1 MLRINIFLAA
11 GYFLGGYFGTL
22 LSIPPSHASPIWPAA
37 GIAFA
42 GTVTYGRKVIPGV
55 WLGALI
61 TQIYSFLDHTDQESL
76 LFTLVVGAIASI
88 AATLQAVLGAELT
101 RRYVGP
107 DNPLIDD
114 ASILRFMALGGPIS
128 CVVSASVGVV
138 TLFFK
143 GAVTREDISASW
155 LTWWTGDTIGVL
167 IFAPLLLCF
176 IGTLRNRR
184 VMRVNPVAL
193 PLAILSLLVIVILH
207 FGKQQEQARITTLFE
222 EHCRLLHHALQ
233 DELTRYVEINQNI
246 KTFFDSSNT
255 VSADEFKYFTG
266 AFLNDHPD
274 IQALEWI
281 PRVPAEKRADY
292 ERQWQISFTRQASD
306 NENAVRPAAG
316 QADYY
321 PIIFV
326 EPLQGN
332 ERALGL
338 DISSKPY
345 SFEAIQ
351 KSVDTATTTVS
362 RMLRLVQ
369 DPAGQLGVVVYTPIY
384 QTRQPL
390 RTVQERRD
398 HLSGFVA
405 NVFQVHRKI
414 AEVKGQFQRLQLLLK
429 ITDADDELFNETVHV
444 PTLSLDF
451 PKLEKSLPLDIADR
465 SWKITYTPAPQFY
478 QEQLTWNVWWL
489 ILGCYL
495 FTALTG
501 IGLLMLTGRTM
512 QTENVVKLRTR
523 ELESE
528 IAERK
533 TTEAQLQR
541 LAQLYAVLSQ
551 CNQAIVRCASEAEL
565 FGQICRDSVQIGDM
579 AMAWIGLIDRESRLV
594 KPIASA
600 GTGLEY
606 LHDVKISV
614 DSEDPY
620 SHGPS
625 GVAIRE
631 NRPVWCQDFFKD
643 PMTQPW
649 RQRASRYGWRSM
661 AALPIHKNGIVIGIF
676 CLYANKL
683 AAFDEEV
690 RDLLVKMAWDISF
703 ALDNFDR
710 DLKRKQV
717 EASLQQ
723 SEQFLRTVIETE
735 PECVKVVDRKGR
747 LINMNAA
754 GLNMLEADSLEA
766 VKQHSLLKFV
776 LPPYRDSY
784 LALQNRVMKGETGTL
799 EFEIRGLKGT
809 RRWLETHAAPLTDS
823 TDGTFMMLAVTR
835 DITQRKQTEQALLAS
850 ENRLMLAIKGSSDA
864 PWDWDLASD
873 QMYYSP
879 QWWHMLGYET
889 GELPSDAKLWQSL
902 VHPDDL
908 ELVRQNLANALQS
921 GRDTFSVEFR
931 LRHKDGHYVP
941 ILERSFITRDQD
953 GKVLRISGTNM
964 DLTEQRRAQR
974 LEEVRSFMLECLTSS
989 MSLAEILDAVVRKV
1003 ESLKSGA
1010 LCAILLFDDENRRLQ
1025 LGAAPS
1031 LPQFYRQF
1039 LNGLQLEDNQG
1050 CCSAA
1055 ALTGKPVMTDDIA
1068 GDPGCAALQSLAAE
1082 AGLTS
1087 WWSIPLLGVDNKVQG
1102 TFAVYQ
1108 RTSSLP
1114 DSHDFKL
1121 IETVAHFISITI
1133 DRKRTETQLKLAA
1146 KVFEQS
1152 QEGFMITDAR
1162 RNIVK
1167 VNPAFTVITGY
1178 SENEAVGSNVKMLAS
1193 GRHDREFYRD
1203 MRESLQNK
1211 NYWQGE
1217 IWNRRKNGEIYPEL
1231 LNISVVRDNS
1241 NNISGYVSVFAD
1253 ITQLKASE
1261 ARLEFLAHHDSLTS
1275 LPNRLRLFFRL
1286 EHSIEAAKR
1295 GGKSLAL
1302 LMLDL
1307 DRFKDVNDSF
1317 GHLAGDQLLQLV
1329 ANRLVDR
1336 VRHVDTVARLGGDEF
1351 TVVLEN
1357 INQPEDAARIAQS
1370 IIQDLNEPWS
1380 LANGGEV
1387 LIGVSVGISL
1397 CPQHGH
1403 TPELLLQQADAALYK
1418 AKESGRNRYAFYSNE
1433 FTIAARQRLDM
1444 EARLRRALMQNE
1456 LRVYYQPQI
1465 DIASG
1470 DIVGAEALLRWHDP
1484 VEGLIPP
1491 GQFIPVAEQSGLIQ
1505 AIGAWILKATCEQG
1519 SRWLKAGIKPF
1530 SLSVNVSQHQL
1541 RQGDISTLVADVLK
1555 ETQFPAKYLELEL
1568 TESGLMERQSDII
1581 ALLHNLRAQGVRL
1594 AIDDFGT
1601 GYSSLAYLKRFPLDV
1616 LKIDKS
1622 FIEDIPY
1629 HQDDME
1635 IAATI
1640 IAMGHILGF
1649 KVIAEGVETSSQL
1662 AFLKEKGCDIYQGY
1676 LYSAPLTAEEFAVL
1690 LRKSHTEAT
1699 HFRNNQRIKSDQ
1711 YFSKYSAAFRRN
1723 IMNRRRFLR
1732 VANKTCQALK
1742 KKPPQD

>member
-37 GIAFA
+37 GIAVA
-42 GTVTYGRKVIPGV
+42 GMVTYGRKAIPGI
-55 WLGALI
+55 WLGALV
-61 TQIYSFLDHTDQESL
+61 TQIFSFLDNTDQESL
-76 LFTLVVGAIASI
+76 FFSLIVGTVASI
-88 AATLQAVLGAELT
+88 AATAQAALGAELT

-114 ASILRFMALGGPIS
+114 NSILRFMTLAGPVS

-138 TLFFK
+138 TLFLK
-143 GAVTREDISASW
+143 GAVTRNDIAAGW
-155 LTWWTGDTIGVL
+155 LTWWIGDTVGVL

-184 VMRVNPVAL
+184 VMRINPVAL
-193 PLAILSLLVIVILH
+193 PLTVLSLLVIVILH
-207 FGKQQEQARITTLFE
+207 FGKQQERARIDILFE
-222 EHCRLLHHALQ
+222 EHCSLLHHALQ
-233 DELTRYVEINQNI
+233 NELTRYVEINRNI
-246 KTFFDSSNT
+246 KAFFDSSKT
-255 VSADEFKYFTG
+255 VGADEFKFFTDT
-266 AFLNDHPD
+266 FLNEHPD
-274 IQALEWI
+274 IKALEWI
-281 PRVPAEKRADY
+281 PRVPAEKRAYY
-292 ERQWQISFTRQASD
+292 EQQWQLSFTHQASGD
-306 NENAVRPAAG
+306 NNGVRPAPH
-316 QADYY
+316 QAEYY
-321 PIIFV
+321 PIVYV

-338 DISSKPY
+338 DISSKPHSY
-345 SFEAIQ
+345 EAIK
-351 KSVDTATTTVS
+351 KSADTAKTTMS
-362 RMLRLVQ
+362 KMLRLVQ
-369 DPAGQLGVVVYTPIY
+369 DPSSQPSAVIYTPIY
-384 QTRQPL
+384 QAHQPV
-390 RTVQERRD
+390 RTVQERREN
-398 HLSGFVA
+398 LAGFVA
-405 NVFQVHRKI
+405 NVFQIHRKI
-414 AEVKGQFQRLQLLLK
+414 AAVKGQFKHLQLLLK
-429 ITDADDELFNETVHV
+429 ITDAGNELFNETAHL

-451 PKLEKSLPLDIADR
+451 PKLEKSLTLRIADR
-465 SWKITYTPAPQFY
+465 SWQITYTPAPQFY

-512 QTENVVKLRTR
+512 QTENIVKIRTR
-523 ELESE
+523 ELENE

-533 TTEAQLQR
+533 TTETKLQR
-541 LAQLYAVLSQ
+541 LAQFYAVLSQ
-551 CNQAIVRCASEAEL
+551 CNQAIVRCACEEEL
-565 FGQICRDSVQIGDM
+565 FGQICSDSVQIGGM
-579 AMAWIGLIDRESRLV
+579 EMAWIGLIDREMRQV

-600 GTGLEY
+600 GTGIEY
-606 LHDVKISV
+606 LQDMKITI

-625 GVAIRE
+625 GTAIRE
-631 NRPVWCQDFFKD
+631 NRPVWCQDFLQD
-643 PMTQPW
+643 PKTKPW
-649 RQRASRYGWRSM
+649 RQRAARYGWRST
-661 AALPIHKNGIVIGIF
+661 AALPIHKNGSVIGIF
-676 CLYANKL
+676 CLYSNKVE
-683 AAFDEEV
+683 AFDEAV
-690 RDLLVKMAWDISF
+690 CDLLIKMAWDIGF

-710 DLKRKQV
+710 DMKRKQV
-717 EASLQQ
+717 EESLQK

-735 PECVKVVDRKGR
+735 PECVKVIDQEGR

-754 GLNMLEADSLEA
+754 GLNMLEADSLDA
-766 VKQHSLLKFV
+766 VKQHTLLNFI
-776 LPPYRDSY
+776 LPQYRTSY
-784 LALQNRVMKGETGTL
+784 IALQNRVMNGETGFL
-799 EFEIRGLKGT
+799 EFEVRGLKGT
-809 RRWLETHAAPLTDS
+809 RRWLETHAAPLSDKANR
-823 TDGTFMMLAVTR
+823 TFMMLAVTR
-835 DITQRKQTEQALLAS
+835 DITRRKQTEQALQAS
-850 ENRLMLAIKGSSDA
+850 ENRLLLAIKGSSDA
-864 PWDWDLASD
+864 PWDWDMENN

-879 QWWHMLGYET
+879 QWWHMLGYDT
-889 GELPSDAKLWQSL
+889 DELPNDAKLWRSL

-908 ELVRQNLANALQS
+908 EFVQQSMNKALQS
-921 GRDTFSVEFR
+921 GRDMFSVELR
-931 LRHKDGHYVP
+931 LRHKNGHYIP
-941 ILERSFITRDQD
+941 ILERSFISRNKD
-953 GKVLRISGTNM
+953 GKVLRVSGTNM

-974 LEEVRSFMLECLTSS
+974 LEEMRGYMLECLTSS
-989 MSLAEILDAVVRKV
+989 MSLPEILDAVVRKV
-1003 ESLKSGA
+1003 ESLNSGA
-1010 LCAILLFDDENRRLQ
+1010 WCSILLLDDESRQLR

-1031 LPQFYRQF
+1031 LPPVYRQY
-1039 LNGLQLEDNQG
+1039 LNGLRLEESLG

-1055 ALTGKPVMTDDIA
+1055 ALTGKTVMTDDILA
-1068 GDPGCAALQSLAAE
+1068 EPGCSKLHGPASE
-1082 AGLTS
+1082 AGLVS
-1087 WWSIPLLGVDNKVQG
+1087 WWSTPLLGIDNKVLG
-1102 TFAVYQ
+1102 TFAVYHQ
-1108 RTSSLP
+1108 TSSLP
-1114 DSHDFKL
+1114 DSHDLKL

-1133 DRKRTETQLKLAA
+1133 DRKRAETQLKLAA

-1152 QEGFMITDAR
+1152 QEGFMITDAK

-1178 SENEAVGSNVKMLAS
+1178 SEHEAVGKNVRMLAS
-1193 GRHDREFYRD
+1193 GRHDREFYRN
-1203 MRESLQNK
+1203 MWESLQNK

-1231 LNISVVRDNS
+1231 LNISAVRDNS
-1241 NNISGYVSVFAD
+1241 DNISGYVSVFAD

-1261 ARLEFLAHHDSLTS
+1261 AQLEFLAHHDTLTS

-1295 GGKSLAL
+1295 GGNPLAL

-1317 GHLAGDQLLQLV
+1317 GHLAGDRLLQLV
-1329 ANRLVDR
+1329 ANRLVER

-1357 INQPEDAARIAQS
+1357 IAQPEDAARIAQT
-1370 IIQDLNEPWS
+1370 IIQDLNEPWP
-1380 LANGGEV
+1380 LPNGGEV
-1387 LIGVSVGISL
+1387 LIGVSIGISL
-1397 CPQHGH
+1397 YPQHGH

-1433 FTIAARQRLDM
+1433 FTVAARQRLDM

-1456 LRVYYQPQI
+1456 LQVYYQPQV
-1465 DIASG
+1465 DIVSG
-1470 DIVGAEALLRWHDP
+1470 EIVGAEALLRWHDP
-1484 VEGLIPP
+1484 VEGPVPP
-1491 GQFIPVAEQSGLIQ
+1491 SQFIPVAEQSGLIQ
-1505 AIGAWILKATCEQG
+1505 AIGAWILKAACEQG

-1541 RQGDISTLVADVLK
+1541 RQSDISALVADVLK
-1555 ETQFPAKYLELEL
+1555 ETQYPAKYLELEL

-1581 ALLHNLRAQGVRL
+1581 ALLHNLWAQGVRL

-1622 FIEDIPY
+1622 FIEDIPH

-1649 KVIAEGVETSSQL
+1649 KVIAEGVETPSQL
-1662 AFLKEKGCDIYQGY
+1662 AFLKDKGCDIYQGY
-1676 LYSAPLTAEEFAVL
+1676 FYSAPLPADEFAAL
-1690 LRKSHTEAT
+1690 LQASHTETA
-1699 HFRNNQRIKSDQ
+1699 HFKNAQRIKSDQ
-1711 YFSKYSAAFRRN
+1711 YFSKYGAAFSKN
-1723 IMNRRRFLR
+1723 ITNRRRFLR

-1742 KKPPQD
+1742 NNPPQE